1 VRVAVSMRAMDS
13 ATAISIRVAADP
25 DDHPF
30 PELTGPELLAEE
42 DGHPVAA
49 VDLECGHVA
58 EDPRRSSSGL
68 IALLQLHR
76 LEARLIGA
84 LVGG

>member
-1 VRVAVSMRAMDS
+1 MSAMAS

-25 DDHPF
+25 D
-30 PELTGPELLAEE
+30 
-42 DGHPVAA
+42 
-49 VDLECGHVA
+49 
-58 EDPRRSSSGL
+58 L